1 MRKCSARCYYSR
13 SSSVRERQRADAK
26 ERTSAVRGRARGFG
40 GKPRKRP
47 LDLYMNSCRA
57 TRSGERNVFGNI
69 LQENGDVI
77 LVTPCGIYLWGF
89 RSDKKVVQLLIR
101 MLLQRFCT
109 VSTKTYYVFHSD
121 TVLCRIAS
129 RRFVKNWFCEGLRR
143 LAAKLRRFKSV
154 AGRRI
159 ALSHRKNEI

>member
-1 MRKCSARCYYSR
+1 MCDLYCIFLQCDYAMRQHNATARD
-13 SSSVRERQRADAK
+13 EL
-26 ERTSAVRGRARGFG
+26 
-40 GKPRKRP
+40 RKRP

-57 TRSGERNVFGNI
+57 TRSGERNVFGI
-69 LQENGDVI
+69 FLQENGDVL
-77 LVTPCGIYLWGF
+77 LVTQCGIHLWGF

-109 VSTKTYYVFHSD
+109 VSKKTYYVFHSD
-121 TVLCRIAS
+121 TVLYRIAS
-129 RRFVKNWFCEGLRR
+129 RRFVKNGFCKCLRR

-159 ALSHRKNEI
+159 AKMKCKSAVIPIIYNDKVQLMQ

>member
-1 MRKCSARCYYSR
+1 M
-13 SSSVRERQRADAK
+13 
-26 ERTSAVRGRARGFG
+26 G
-40 GKPRKRP
+40 
-47 LDLYMNSCRA
+47 L
-57 TRSGERNVFGNI
+57 
-69 LQENGDVI
+69 
-77 LVTPCGIYLWGF
+77 
-89 RSDKKVVQLLIR
+89 RSDKKVVQLLIP

-129 RRFVKNWFCEGLRR
+129 RRFVKNGFCEGLSLRR

-159 ALSHRKNEI
+159 AVSHRKNEV